1 LRHRAAPRRE
11 EWNPF
16 GAPLA
21 IMLTCV
27 VGGLGTVYAA
37 YSLQMSKWTP
47 PK

>member
-37 YSLQMSKWTP
+37 YSLQMSKWTQ